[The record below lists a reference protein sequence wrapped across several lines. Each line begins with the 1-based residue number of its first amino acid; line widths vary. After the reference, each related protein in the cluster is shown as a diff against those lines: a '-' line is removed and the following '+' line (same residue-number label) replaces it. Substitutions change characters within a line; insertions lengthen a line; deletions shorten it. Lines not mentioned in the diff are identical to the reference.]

1 MIGSKFTALSC
12 DWLRSFG
19 DRKFRGM
26 GYSGEADV
34 TQNAGVLG
42 EVT

>member
-1 MIGSKFTALSC
+1 MIGSNFTAVSC
-12 DWLRSFG
+12 DWLRSSG

-26 GYSGEADV
+26 GCSGEADV
-34 TQNAGVLG
+34 TQNAGELG